1 MIALLESP
9 WPILVIG
16 IGVEAVLAVILLRT
30 GRGWALWA
38 MLGVGLL
45 TFMGLGLERLVLT
58 DREAVEDTL
67 DACAAAV
74 EANDLD
80 RLLQYISPTAPKTQ
94 NDARF
99 VLGEVEVRK
108 ARINNLEITVNR
120 LTSPPTAKAKF
131 RARGT
136 GRDRKGEYPYQGYAT
151 KVVVNLRREGDRWR
165 VADYTIEDPH
175 LP

>member
-9 WPILVIG
+9 WPILFIG
-16 IGVEAVLAVILLRT
+16 IGVEAVLAVFLLRT

-45 TFMGLGLERLVLT
+45 TLTGLGLERLVLT

-80 RLLQYISPTAPKTQ
+80 RLLGHISPTAPKTQ
-94 NDARF
+94 DDARF
-99 VLGEVEVRK
+99 VLSRVDVRK
-108 ARINNLEITVNR
+108 ARINNLEIKVNR

-131 RARGT
+131 RALGT
-136 GRDRKGEYPYQGYAT
+136 GRDRKGEFPYRGYTT
-151 KVVVNLRREGDRWR
+151 KVVVNLRREGDHWR
-165 VADYTIEDPH
+165 IADYTIEDPH